1 VISSLEN
8 HYTNVPEGSPIYHF
22 SPVMQLNS
30 VIGETHALAP
40 ITLQSMEAAEDV
52 KA

>member
-1 VISSLEN
+1 
-8 HYTNVPEGSPIYHF
+8 
-22 SPVMQLNS
+22 MQLDS
-30 VIGETHALAP
+30 VIGETHVQVP